1 MVRKHWGSVGSNW
14 NRNNTNV
21 KNILATTVS
30 PKNIAMYSA
39 KVTAFRNIAFTSCL
53 RTIVAGTASNGL
65 NMYRKE
71 VTGSAL

>member
-1 MVRKHWGSVGSNW
+1 M
-14 NRNNTNV
+14 
-21 KNILATTVS
+21 S